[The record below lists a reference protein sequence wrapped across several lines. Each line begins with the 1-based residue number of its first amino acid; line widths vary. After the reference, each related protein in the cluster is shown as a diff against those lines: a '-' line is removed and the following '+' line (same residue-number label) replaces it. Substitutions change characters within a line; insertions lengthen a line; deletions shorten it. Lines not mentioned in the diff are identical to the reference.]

1 MVSKLYFDSRLIFV
15 WFFLVTVVRDWCLM
29 VKIHTAMECTS
40 NSESEY
46 EWESEEEEEE
56 ESEEE
61 EEDSD
66 EPNGAAIACIQRHNT
81 KRWIISSAVEAT
93 R

>member
-29 VKIHTAMECTS
+29 VKIYTAMECMS

-46 EWESEEEEEE
+46 EW